1 MTYIIEFRNGSYF
14 TSLEALNGGPVKQA
28 KLFPSKAKAEA
39 FMDKHK
45 WILFN
50 GGMVVKNPEA

>member
-39 FMDKHK
+39 CMVKEMWFLFM
-45 WILFN
+45 
-50 GGMVVKNPEA
+50 GGLVVKIPVA